1 MIRRPPRS
9 TRTDTLFPYTT
20 LFRSLLIVAGGIAD
34 AHGIAA
40 ALALGGDIAC
50 MGTRFIATP
59 ESGVVEG
66 HRAMI
71 PTVSADDIVASAAMN
86 GVPAHWMRQSIE
98 AVGLDPR
105 TLPNIRSDMPEGV
118 MPWRDIWSA
127 GARAGLIDAVE
138 PVAGPGA
145 RLAPA
150 PQALQIGRAA
160 GWGA

>member
-1 MIRRPPRS
+1 MRIS
-9 TRTDTLFPYTT
+9 DWSSDVCSSDL
-20 LFRSLLIVAGGIAD
+20 
-34 AHGIAA
+34 
-40 ALALGGDIAC
+40 LGGDIAC

-105 TLPNIRSDMPEGV
+105 TLPNIRSDMPE
-118 MPWRDIWSA
+118 
-127 GARAGLIDAVE
+127 E
-138 PVAGPGA
+138 
-145 RLAPA
+145 
-150 PQALQIGRAA
+150 IGRASCRERVCKY
-160 GWGA
+160 G